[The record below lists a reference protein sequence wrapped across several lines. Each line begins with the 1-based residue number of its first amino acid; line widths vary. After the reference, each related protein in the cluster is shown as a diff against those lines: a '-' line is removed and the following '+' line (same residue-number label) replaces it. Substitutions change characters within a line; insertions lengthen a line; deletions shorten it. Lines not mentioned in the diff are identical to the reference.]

1 MLEVISTSRILD
13 IILEMLALKD
23 VIKSEVQKLLRQELL
38 GLLYE
43 IKTTKE
49 DINLDELLKKYDAK
63 DVVDLVNK
71 IRNSM
76 VKK

>member
-1 MLEVISTSRILD
+1 MSSILD
-13 IILEMLALKD
+13 IIQEILALKD
-23 VIKSEVQKLLRQELL
+23 TIKNEIQKPLKQELL
-38 GLLYE
+38 SPLYE

-71 IRNSM
+71 IRKSM
-76 VKK
+76 VK